1 MADDLHEHGP
11 AKGGLPI
18 GAGGIAL
25 IVAVALLLVF
35 VLQNTKEVPVD
46 FLIWSFSSPLWLVIL
61 GSAIVGAVAW
71 LGFGAIRQHRK
82 TTT

>member
-11 AKGGLPI
+11 AKSGLPI

-25 IVAVALLLVF
+25 IVAIVLLLVF
-35 VLQNTKEVPVD
+35 MLQNTGRVTID
-46 FLIWSFSSPLWLVIL
+46 FLVWSFSSPLWAVIL

-71 LGFGAIRQHRK
+71 LGVGAIRQHQK
-82 TTT
+82 TT